1 MVIKLNSIHKLEKN
15 EAKAWDPEKDKEK
28 PKFISN
34 PMNANTDG
42 DPFTDMY
49 EVENYN
55 NDSDTNFNPIVA
67 NIPNLQIGV
76 KRIEVI
82 PIATITDN
90 NGGSVSRG
98 WEKVYLHNIH
108 LM

>member
-1 MVIKLNSIHKLEKN
+1 MR
-15 EAKAWDPEKDKEK
+15 
-28 PKFISN
+28 
-34 PMNANTDG
+34 
-42 DPFTDMY
+42 
-49 EVENYN
+49 VENYN

-67 NIPNLQIGV
+67 NMPNLQIGV

-90 NGGSVSRG
+90 NGGSIQQEDG
-98 WEKVYLHNIH
+98 KKVYLHNIH

>member
-1 MVIKLNSIHKLEKN
+1 MQIRMVIL
-15 EAKAWDPEKDKEK
+15 
-28 PKFISN
+28 
-34 PMNANTDG
+34 
-42 DPFTDMY
+42 FTDMY

-90 NGGSVSRG
+90 NGDQLAEGG
-98 WEKVYLHNIH
+98 KKCIYTTFI
-108 LM
+108 